1 MLPPDTSEI
10 DARPP
15 TTEAAPE
22 PDGRRSRRATTVLSV
37 AVVIVALLAGTG
49 LFLSGY
55 SIGSQRA
62 GTPGTPA
69 SDADLFAPFWEVYH
83 AITDR
88 YAGGEVDRR
97 SLVEGATKGLFE
109 ALGDP
114 YSEYL
119 TADEYRD
126 SLEGLSGRFEG
137 IGAEIGTEAPG
148 DGASDCSTLG
158 PDCLLVVIAPIAGS
172 PADKAGLRPGDVV
185 RSVDGRSLD
194 GLVVSEAR
202 DLIRGPKGTS
212 VTLSIVRDGGEP
224 FDVAITR
231 DVIESREVATRELA
245 GGSVAYI
252 GVSGFSD
259 ISSDQVATAVD
270 AARAKG
276 ITRFVLDLRGNPGGY
291 VTSAQ
296 EIASQFIRSGPIFW
310 QESAGGEQ
318 VATDATGDGKA
329 TGDDVRVAV
338 LIDRGS
344 ASASEIVAGALQDT
358 GRGTLVGEKT
368 FGKGTVQVW
377 TELSGDAGGYRL
389 TIAKWLTPDKRW
401 VHRDGL
407 APDVPVSPPADEPAG
422 SDATLDRAIE
432 ILTQGA
438 TGALVPAGVMAP
450 AA

>member
-1 MLPPDTSEI
+1 MLPPDGPDL
-10 DARPP
+10 DARPS
-15 TTEAAPE
+15 TIV
-22 PDGRRSRRATTVLSV
+22 PDVGSADGPRSRRSTILGLAM
-37 AVVIVALLAGTG
+37 AVVALLAGTG

-55 SIGSQRA
+55 SIGSQQA

-69 SDADLFAPFWEVYH
+69 SDADLFRPFWEVYH

-119 TADEYRD
+119 TSDEYRD

-148 DGASDCSTLG
+148 NGASDCSTLG

-172 PADKAGLRPGDVV
+172 PADKAGLQPGDIV
-185 RSVDGRSLD
+185 RAVDGRALE
-194 GLVVSEAR
+194 GLTVGEAR
-202 DLIRGPKGTS
+202 DLIRGPKGTV
-212 VTLSIVRDGGEP
+212 VTLSIARDGGEP
-224 FDVAITR
+224 FDLEIIR
-231 DVIESREVATRELA
+231 DVIESKEVTTRELA
-245 GGSVAYI
+245 GGTVAYL

-259 ISSDQVATAVD
+259 IASDQVAAAVS
-270 AARAKG
+270 AAREKG
-276 ITRFVLDLRGNPGGY
+276 ITRFILDLRGNPGGY

-296 EIASQFIRSGPIFW
+296 EIASQFIGSGPIFW
-310 QESAGGEQ
+310 QEDSGGEQ
-318 VATDATGDGKA
+318 VATESTGDGRA
-329 TGDDVRVAV
+329 TGDDIRLAV

-344 ASASEIVAGALQDT
+344 ASASEIVAGALQDS
-358 GRGTLVGEKT
+358 GRGTLVGEQT

-389 TIAKWLTPDKRW
+389 TIAKWLTPAKRW
-401 VHRDGL
+401 IHGDGL
-407 APDVPVSPPADEPAG
+407 TPDVPVTPPADEPAG
-422 SDATLDRAIE
+422 SDSVLDRALE
-432 ILTQGA
+432 ILAAGT
-438 TGALVPAGVMAP
+438 TGALAP